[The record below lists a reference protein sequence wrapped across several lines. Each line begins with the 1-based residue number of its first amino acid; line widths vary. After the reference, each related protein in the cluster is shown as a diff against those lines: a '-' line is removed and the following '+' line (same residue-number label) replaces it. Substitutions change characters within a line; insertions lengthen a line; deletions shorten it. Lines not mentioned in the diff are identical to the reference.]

1 MRGIAGTMRSRRLW
15 ALAPSTGLFLFLFA
29 APLTMLFVVS
39 FWSKKLLRVV
49 PDFTLANYVSAVE
62 RYGDVALNTLGI
74 AAGTAIAT
82 TVLAFLFAYVIRFK
96 AGRYG
101 DALLFV
107 SLITLFGGY
116 LVKVYA
122 WKTIL
127 GREGIL
133 NSALLGIGII
143 DEPIGAFIYNAGAV
157 VVALVHFLLPL
168 ALLPVYASM
177 RNVADIT
184 LEAARDLGAR
194 PWQVVLGVVLPQCR
208 AGLLAALIFTFL
220 IAVGDYVTP
229 QFLGGTTG
237 SMIGVFIG
245 NQFSIRFDW
254 PLGSAMSFTLLAVCL
269 ALVVAARFALWRS
282 PR

>member
-1 MRGIAGTMRSRRLW
+1 MRERRRLW
-15 ALAPSTGLFLFLFA
+15 LLAPSTAIFLGLFV
-29 APLTMLFVVS
+29 APLGVLFVVS
-39 FWSKKLLRVV
+39 FWSKKLLRVI
-49 PDFTLANYVSAVE
+49 PDFTLKNYVTAVE
-62 RYGDVALNTLGI
+62 RYGEVALNTLGI
-74 AAGTAIAT
+74 AACAAFAT
-82 TVLAFLFAYVIRFK
+82 TGLAFLFAYVIRFK

-127 GREGIL
+127 GKEGIL
-133 NSALLGIGII
+133 NSALLALGVI
-143 DEPIGAFIYNAGAV
+143 DEPVGAFIYNAGAV
-157 VVALVHFLLPL
+157 IVALVHFLLPL

-194 PWQVVLGVVLPQCR
+194 PWRVVLGIVLPQCR
-208 AGLLAALIFTFL
+208 AGMLAALVFTFL

-229 QFLGGTTG
+229 QLLGGTTG
-237 SMIGVFIG
+237 AMIGVFIG

-254 PLGSAMSFTLLAVCL
+254 PLGSAMSFTLLTLCL
-269 ALVVAARFALWRS
+269 ALVLGARYALWRS

>member
-1 MRGIAGTMRSRRLW
+1 MRERRRLW
-15 ALAPSTGLFLFLFA
+15 LLAPSTAIFLGLFV
-29 APLTMLFVVS
+29 APFGVLFVVS

-49 PDFTLANYVSAVE
+49 PDFTLKNYVAAVE

-74 AAGTAIAT
+74 AACTALAT

-127 GREGIL
+127 GKEGIL
-133 NSALLGIGII
+133 NSALLALGAI
-143 DEPIGAFIYNAGAV
+143 DEPVGAFIYNAGAV
-157 VVALVHFLLPL
+157 IVALVHFLLPL

-194 PWQVVLGVVLPQCR
+194 PWRVVLGIVLPQCR
-208 AGLLAALIFTFL
+208 AGMLAALVFTFL

-237 SMIGVFIG
+237 AMIGVFIG

-254 PLGSAMSFTLLAVCL
+254 PLGSAMSFTLLALCL
-269 ALVVAARFALWRS
+269 ALVLGMRYALWRS